1 MYIET
6 IKNIAGQKQKIW
18 EEFLKSFSLDT
29 DMNISE
35 TVLIFDD
42 DTLIATGSRQGNI
55 LKCIAVDP
63 SRQGEDL
70 TSKIITPLRQSA
82 FEEGFSHL
90 FLYTKPENKY
100 VFSSLFFY
108 EIAKTDKVLLMENRQ
123 DGISSFI
130 NSLKKDDSG
139 KNVGACVMNCNPF
152 TLGHRYLIETASK
165 QCDLL
170 YVFVVSEDK
179 SEFSFKDRF
188 EMVKRGC
195 EDLKNVRV
203 LETGPYLISSAT
215 FPTYFLKDKDNVNEI
230 QCMLDIEI
238 FSKYYAPHFSI
249 TKRFVGTEPLS
260 PSTDKYNQA
269 LKKYL
274 PQKNIELIEVPRLET
289 KDTPISASKVRKL
302 IKENNFE
309 ALQEYLPKT
318 TLEYIKEDL

>member
-1 MYIET
+1 MYTET
-6 IKNIAGQKQKIW
+6 FKKITGHKKQIW
-18 EEFLKSFSLDT
+18 QDFLNKASLEADE
-29 DMNISE
+29 NVNQ

-42 DTLIATGSRQGNI
+42 DVLIATGSRQDNI

-70 TSKIITPLRQSA
+70 TSKVLTLLRQSA

-100 VFSSLFFY
+100 IFSSLFFY
-108 EIAKTDKVLLMENRQ
+108 EIAKTDKVLLMENREN
-123 DGISSFI
+123 GISAFI
-130 NSLKKDDSG
+130 GSLDRENSCKS
-139 KNVGACVMNCNPF
+139 VGACVMNCNPF

-188 EMVKRGC
+188 KMVKRGC
-195 EDLKNVRV
+195 EDLKNVKV

-215 FPTYFLKDKDNVNEI
+215 FPTYFLKDKDNANEI

-238 FSKYYAPHFSI
+238 FSKYYAPYFSI

-260 PSTDKYNQA
+260 PSTEKYNLA
-269 LKKYL
+269 LKNYL
-274 PQKNIELIEVPRLET
+274 PQKGIELIEVPRLET
-289 KDTPISASKVRKL
+289 KGTPISASKVRKL
-302 IKENNFE
+302 IKENEFE
-309 ALQEYLPKT
+309 ALKEYLPKT

>member
-1 MYIET
+1 MYTET
-6 IKNIAGQKQKIW
+6 FKKISGVKKQIW
-18 EEFLKSFSLDT
+18 KDFLSKASLEADE
-29 DMNISE
+29 NVE
-35 TVLIFDD
+35 QTVLIFDD

-70 TSKIITPLRQSA
+70 TSKVLTLLRQSA

-100 VFSSLFFY
+100 IFSSLFFY
-108 EIAKTDKVLLMENRQ
+108 EIAKTDKVLLMENRS
-123 DGISSFI
+123 DGIISFVKALGE
-130 NSLKKDDSG
+130 NGSC
-139 KNVGACVMNCNPF
+139 NAGACVMNCNPF

-188 EMVKRGC
+188 KMVKRGC
-195 EDLKNVRV
+195 EDLKNVKV

-215 FPTYFLKDKDNVNEI
+215 FPTYFLKDKDNANEI

-238 FSKYYAPHFSI
+238 FSKYYAPYFSI

-260 PSTDKYNQA
+260 PSTEKYNLA
-269 LKKYL
+269 LKTYL
-274 PQKNIELIEVPRLET
+274 PQKGIELIEVPRLET
-289 KDTPISASKVRKL
+289 KGTPISASKVRKL
-302 IKENNFE
+302 IKEKKFE

>member
-1 MYIET
+1 MYTET
-6 IKNIAGQKQKIW
+6 FNKISGQKKQIW
-18 EEFLKSFSLDT
+18 KDFLSKASLEADE
-29 DMNISE
+29 NVE
-35 TVLIFDD
+35 QTVLIFDD

-70 TSKIITPLRQSA
+70 TSKVLTLLRQSA

-100 VFSSLFFY
+100 IFSSLFFY
-108 EIAKTDKVLLMENRQ
+108 EIAKTDKVLLMENREN
-123 DGISSFI
+123 GISSFI
-130 NSLKKDDSG
+130 SSLDRETTEKT
-139 KNVGACVMNCNPF
+139 VGACVMNCNPF
-152 TLGHRYLIETASK
+152 TLGHRYLVETASK

-195 EDLKNVRV
+195 EDLKNVKV

-215 FPTYFLKDKDNVNEI
+215 FPTYFLKDKDNASEI

-238 FSKYYAPHFSI
+238 FSEYYAPYFSI
-249 TKRFVGTEPLS
+249 SKRFVGTEPLS
-260 PSTDKYNQA
+260 PSTEKYNQA

-318 TLEYIKEDL
+318 TLEYIKEDY